1 MHQSDNNEK
10 DKKINYKFFSNSKK
24 NIDICTINFVL
35 ILLINKNRTKNENL

>member
-1 MHQSDNNEK
+1 MK
-10 DKKINYKFFSNSKK
+10 RIKKLIINFFLILKK

>member
-24 NIDICTINFVL
+24 KYRYMYYKFCSNSAY
-35 ILLINKNRTKNENL
+35 K